1 MNHKQ
6 ISSLCVLFGVA
17 LYLFWHSS
25 STAKAEPLPKELHP
39 ADKLIRSN
47 AKMIGFFALPTYTY
61 VDIGYH
67 TWRKME
73 KGGFELSYTLE
84 FEGPVT
90 VKMAFYLDS
99 DGSMK
104 YLKVVRENAYWNP
117 FTDAVGSSQLKTLRK
132 IVHTHPGVKQD
143 VDLIKQADSANA
155 QDLCIL
161 YLQLEQ
167 KK

>member
-1 MNHKQ
+1 MYF
-6 ISSLCVLFGVA
+6 LFGLA
-17 LYLFWHSS
+17 MYLFWQSPS
-25 STAKAEPLPKELHP
+25 VAKAEPLPKELHG

-73 KGGFELSYTLE
+73 KGGYEISYTLE

-90 VKMAFYLDS
+90 VKMAFFLDK
-99 DGSMK
+99 DRRIK
-104 YLKVVRENAYWNP
+104 YLKVLRENAYWDP
-117 FTDAVGSSQLKTLRK
+117 FTDAVGSSQLKTQRK
-132 IVHTHPGVKQD
+132 ILHSLPGVKKD
-143 VDLIKQADSANA
+143 VDLIKKVDSSKS

-161 YLQLEQ
+161 YLQLAQ